1 MREGE
6 GPGPADDRDPGP
18 AGAPGSADPGP
29 AGAPPSGH
37 TPVTESV
44 PDTLEHPFARVR
56 TRTVI
61 PWMIIVTLLFIAA
74 FHVAAW
80 ITPLDLSGES
90 ASELAGMLAGYTA
103 LLTWI
108 LWICR
113 RSGIGLRQ
121 LIGRSPA
128 GFTWLTV
135 PAVLVVAMIFSIG
148 SWFLFAYAL
157 SLVAPGVLEF
167 LLTTMEVPAQQSFAY
182 QAGMFVIVVIAAPVL
197 EEISFRGLL
206 LNRWGYK
213 WGLGKALIATSLV
226 FGILHANPVG
236 ITVIG
241 LVAAI
246 LYIQTGSLIA
256 PIALHALNNLVA
268 TFLGYFLES
277 EPLESSGGPLDMAA
291 EIEGIRASGL
301 TGVALVAVTLPAI
314 VWYLRRHWPERG
326 AAVPYVAGHAKVV
339 RAPGADASV
348 D

>member
-1 MREGE
+1 MREDE
-6 GPGPADDRDPGP
+6 GPADVRDPAP
-18 AGAPGSADPGP
+18 AGAPGSADPAP
-29 AGAPPSGH
+29 ADAPPGGH
-37 TPVTESV
+37 ASTPESV
-44 PDTLEHPFARVR
+44 PDTPGHPFAGMR

-61 PWMIIVTLLFIAA
+61 PWMIIGTVLLIAV

-90 ASELAGMLAGYTA
+90 ASELAAMAAGYTA
-103 LLTWI
+103 LLTWV
-108 LWICR
+108 LWICK
-113 RSGIGLRQ
+113 RSGVGLRQ
-121 LIGRSPA
+121 LAGRPPA
-128 GFTWLTV
+128 GSIWLTV
-135 PAVLVVAMIFSIG
+135 PALLVVAMIFSIG

-157 SLVAPGVLEF
+157 SLLAPGVLEF
-167 LLTTMEVPAQQSFAY
+167 LLSTMEVPAQQSFAY

-213 WGLGKALIATSLV
+213 WGLGKALIITSLV

-256 PIALHALNNLVA
+256 PIVLHALNNLVA
-268 TFLGYFLES
+268 TFIGYFLEWS

-291 EIEGIRASGL
+291 EIEWIRASGL
-301 TGVALVAVTLPAI
+301 TGVVLVAVTLPAI
-314 VWYLRRHWPERG
+314 VWYLRRHWPG
-326 AAVPYVAGHAKVV
+326 KDAAGPYVAGQVKVV
-339 RAPGADASV
+339 GAPGADASV

>member
-1 MREGE
+1 M
-6 GPGPADDRDPGP
+6 P
-18 AGAPGSADPGP
+18 
-29 AGAPPSGH
+29 
-37 TPVTESV
+37 
-44 PDTLEHPFARVR
+44 EHPFAKVR

-61 PWMIIVTLLFIAA
+61 PWMIIVTLLLIAA

-80 ITPLDLSGES
+80 ITPLDLTGES

-113 RSGIGLRQ
+113 GSGIGLRQ
-121 LIGRSPA
+121 LIGRPPT
-128 GFTWLTV
+128 GFIWLTV
-135 PAVLVVAMIFSIG
+135 PAVLVVAMAFSIG

-157 SLVAPGVLEF
+157 SMVAPGVLEF
-167 LLTTMEVPAQQSFAY
+167 LLTTMETPVDQSIGY
-182 QAGMFVIVVIAAPVL
+182 RIGMFVVVVVMAPVL

-246 LYIQTGSLIA
+246 LYLQTGSLIA

-268 TFLGYFLES
+268 TFIGYFLEWS
-277 EPLESSGGPLDMAA
+277 EPSESSGGPRDMAA
-291 EIEGIRASGL
+291 EIEWIRASGL
-301 TGVALVAVTLPAI
+301 TGVVLVAVTLPTI

-326 AAVPYVAGHAKVV
+326 AAVPYVAGRVKVV
-339 RAPGADASV
+339 RAPGADAPV
-348 D
+348 PPG

>member
-1 MREGE
+1 MREDE
-6 GPGPADDRDPGP
+6 G
-18 AGAPGSADPGP
+18 PGP
-29 AGAPPSGH
+29 AGAPPDGQALA
-37 TPVTESV
+37 PESV
-44 PDTLEHPFARVR
+44 PDTPEHPFARVR

-61 PWMIIVTLLFIAA
+61 PWMIIGSLLLIAA

-80 ITPLDLSGES
+80 ITPLDLGGES

-121 LIGRSPA
+121 LIGRTPA

-135 PAVLVVAMIFSIG
+135 PAVLVVVMIFSIG

-157 SLVAPGVLEF
+157 SLVSPGVLEF
-167 LLTTMEVPAQQSFAY
+167 LLTTMETPLDQSIGY
-182 QAGMFVIVVIAAPVL
+182 RIGMFLAVVVMAPVL

-314 VWYLRRHWPERG
+314 VWYLRSHWPERD
-326 AAVPYVAGHAKVV
+326 AAGPYAAGQVKVV
-339 RAPGADASV
+339 GAPGAGASV